1 MVECD
6 VLEDE
11 TRESP
16 VRPRR
21 THSGPQQ
28 HPPLAEAAVLQQH
41 VAPTHAVCLKTDGRH
56 FFFAPSL
63 WSVHHR

>member
-21 THSGPQQ
+21 THMRPQAR
-28 HPPLAEAAVLQQH
+28 HVDAEAVASPKH
-41 VAPTHAVCLKTDGRH
+41 PAPTHAVCLKTDGRH

>member
-1 MVECD
+1 MIECD

-21 THSGPQQ
+21 THTRPQQ
-28 HPPLAEAAVLQQH
+28 PPPVVEAVTVLKNS
-41 VAPTHAVCLKTDGRH
+41 APTHAVCLKTDGRH

-63 WSVHHR
+63 WSVHHP